1 MAVPTDRGVVMVEEA
16 EVTEQAAPRTADAK
30 RRLRGKPLG
39 FAITLV
45 VALAIF
51 VGVGL
56 LFHAQTYTSP
66 AGTEVAKV
74 VGTST
79 VDGVTLKHVTLAFNT
94 YPDASGSVNGVPIH
108 PGGNPA
114 WPSYGPTNQ
123 YQVPAHSLVTVT
135 IRQYDSGGSLNNP
148 WFDKVR
154 GTVGGTATIN
164 GKVVTSINPNNV
176 GHTFTVRGTPG
187 TDPGFFLN
195 VPLAAR
201 PGGQPDR
208 QREVRDRHVQLRLGK
223 QGPLRLELRVPLRDV
238 DCLLRRADERLRV
251 HVGVRPCRLSS
262 R

>member
-1 MAVPTDRGVVMVEEA
+1 MAEEE
-16 EVTEQAAPRTADAK
+16 EVSEQPSPVAPIS
-30 RRLRGKPLG
+30 RRARSKPLG

-56 LFHAQTYTSP
+56 LFRSQTYTSP

-74 VGTST
+74 VGMST
-79 VDGVTLKHVTLAFNT
+79 VNGESIKHVTLAFNT

-108 PGGNPA
+108 PGGNPS
-114 WPSYGPTNQ
+114 WPSYGPTNV

-135 IRQYDSGGSLNNP
+135 IRQYDSGGALNNP

-164 GKVVTSINPNNV
+164 GKVVTSINPNDV

-195 VPLAAR
+195 VPLPLV
-201 PGGQPDR
+201 PGDSQTDN
-208 QREVRDRHVQLRLGK
+208 GK
-223 QGPLRLELRVPLRDV
+223 YETITFSFISGSKGLYAWNCEFPCGTSIASFGGPMN
-238 DCLLRRADERLRV
+238 AYGYMSGFV
-251 HVGVRPCRLSS
+251 HVV
-262 R
+262 

>member
-1 MAVPTDRGVVMVEEA
+1 MAEDAEA
-16 EVTEQAAPRTADAK
+16 SEQPPRSVDAK
-30 RRLRGKPLG
+30 RRVRSKPLG

-56 LFHAQTYTSP
+56 LFRAQTYTSP

-79 VDGVTLKHVTLAFNT
+79 VDGVSLKHVTLAFNT
-94 YPDASGSVNGVPIH
+94 YPDASGSHNGVPVH
-108 PGGNPA
+108 PGGNA
-114 WPSYGPTNQ
+114 SWPSYGPTNQ
-123 YQVPAHSLVTVT
+123 FQVPAHSLVTVT
-135 IRQYDSGGSLNNP
+135 IRQYDSGGSLNDP

-195 VPLAAR
+195 VPLPLV
-201 PGGQPDR
+201 PGDSQTDN
-208 QREVRDRHVQLRLGK
+208 GK
-223 QGPLRLELRVPLRDV
+223 YESITFSFISGSTGMYAWNCEFPCGTSIASFGGPMN
-238 DCLLRRADERLRV
+238 AYGYMSGFV
-251 HVGVRPCRLSS
+251 HVV
-262 R
+262 